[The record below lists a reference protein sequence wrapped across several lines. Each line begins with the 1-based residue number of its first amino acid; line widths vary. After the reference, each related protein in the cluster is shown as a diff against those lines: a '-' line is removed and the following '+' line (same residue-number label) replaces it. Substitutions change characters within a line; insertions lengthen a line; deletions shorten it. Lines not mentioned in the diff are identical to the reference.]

1 MDELNG
7 LFSPSILESA
17 SRSSAKDYGFSASGP
32 SAPAAPRKSSST
44 DSYNIQTNT
53 PTFNATSTDSP
64 SASSMS
70 HGGQGSS
77 CGTTPEPCADS
88 PGHRKQSE
96 GALNTINEETATPA
110 SIQGKES
117 FCSEWAKACGNIANP
132 VPQTMLGSNGPSAPS
147 STMKSP
153 DLISTTNS
161 NNNNG
166 IDWMAQQN
174 GGQFDPVLF
183 GDYRDPQENIMNG
196 GFGDFFNDAF
206 LPQDFG
212 SPFNTGELLNEPIQ
226 QQTMP
231 APSTTPAK
239 PDLMKQVEA
248 AQDANDD
255 PQIMPSKLQRF
266 IGCDKLWSVFAP
278 RCLISPPFSKMNN
291 NNKFEHVEPRFLPYS
306 SLHTLKFMLFAGT
319 VSKLRKGSR
328 PASSTWTICARS
340 SR

>member
-17 SRSSAKDYGFSASGP
+17 SRNSAKDYGFSTTGP

-44 DSYNIQTNT
+44 DSYNVLANT
-53 PTFNATSTDSP
+53 PSFNPTSTDSP
-64 SASSMS
+64 SVSSMS

-96 GALNTINEETATPA
+96 GALNTISEETATPA
-110 SIQGKES
+110 SIQGKER

-147 STMKSP
+147 SMMKSP
-153 DLISTTNS
+153 DLISPTTTNNS
-161 NNNNG
+161 

-183 GDYRDPQENIMNG
+183 GDYRDPQESIMNS

-206 LPQDFG
+206 PTQDFG
-212 SPFNTGELLNEPIQ
+212 SPFNTGELLSEPVQ
-226 QQTMP
+226 QQAGP
-231 APSTTPAK
+231 APSVVPSK
-239 PDLMKQVEA
+239 LDLMKQVEA

-255 PQIMPSKLQRF
+255 PQIMPAKLQKF

-278 RCLISPPFSKMNN
+278 RCLISSP
-291 NNKFEHVEPRFLPYS
+291 L
-306 SLHTLKFMLFAGT
+306 
-319 VSKLRKGSR
+319 LRNG
-328 PASSTWTICARS
+328 
-340 SR
+340 

>member
-17 SRSSAKDYGFSASGP
+17 SRNSAKDYGFSPTGP
-32 SAPAAPRKSSST
+32 SAQAAPRKSSST
-44 DSYNIQTNT
+44 DSYNVLANT
-53 PTFNATSTDSP
+53 PNFNPASTDSP

-77 CGTTPEPCADS
+77 CGTTPEPSADS

-110 SIQGKES
+110 SLQGKES
-117 FCSEWAKACGNIANP
+117 FCSEWAKTCGNIANP
-132 VPQTMLGSNGPSAPS
+132 VPQTMLGSNGPPATS
-147 STMKSP
+147 SMMKSP
-153 DLISTTNS
+153 ESISIT
-161 NNNNG
+161 NNNG

-183 GDYRDPQENIMNG
+183 GDYRDPQENVMNG

-226 QQTMP
+226 QQPTP
-231 APSTTPAK
+231 APSTK

-255 PQIMPSKLQRF
+255 PQIMPAKLTKF

-278 RCLISPPFSKMNN
+278 RCLISPP
-291 NNKFEHVEPRFLPYS
+291 L
-306 SLHTLKFMLFAGT
+306 L
-319 VSKLRKGSR
+319 
-328 PASSTWTICARS
+328 
-340 SR
+340 

>member
-17 SRSSAKDYGFSASGP
+17 SRNSAKDYGFSATGQP
-32 SAPAAPRKSSST
+32 MKSSST
-44 DSYNIQTNT
+44 DSYHALANT
-53 PTFNATSTDSP
+53 PNFNTTSTGSP

-77 CGTTPEPCADS
+77 CGTTPEPSADS

-96 GALNTINEETATPA
+96 GALNTINEESPAPA
-110 SIQGKES
+110 SFQGKES

-132 VPQTMLGSNGPSAPS
+132 VPQTMFGSNGPSAPS
-147 STMKSP
+147 SMMKSP
-153 DLISTTNS
+153 DLISTT
-161 NNNNG
+161 NNNG

-212 SPFNTGELLNEPIQ
+212 SPFNTGESLNEPIQ
-226 QQTMP
+226 QRMTP
-231 APSTTPAK
+231 APSATPSK
-239 PDLMKQVEA
+239 SDLMKQVEA

-255 PQIMPSKLQRF
+255 PQNMPAKLQKF

-278 RCLISPPFSKMNN
+278 RCLISP
-291 NNKFEHVEPRFLPYS
+291 L
-306 SLHTLKFMLFAGT
+306 L
-319 VSKLRKGSR
+319 LRNG
-328 PASSTWTICARS
+328 
-340 SR
+340 

>member
-17 SRSSAKDYGFSASGP
+17 SRNSAKDYGFSPTGP

-44 DSYNIQTNT
+44 DSYNARANT
-53 PTFNATSTDSP
+53 PNFNPTSTDSP
-64 SASSMS
+64 SASSVS

-110 SIQGKES
+110 SVQGKES

-132 VPQTMLGSNGPSAPS
+132 VPQTMLGSNRPSAPS
-147 STMKSP
+147 SIMKSP
-153 DLISTTNS
+153 DLSSTS
-161 NNNNG
+161 NG

-183 GDYRDPQENIMNG
+183 GDYRDPQESIMNG

-206 LPQDFG
+206 MGQDFG

-226 QQTMP
+226 QQATP
-231 APSTTPAK
+231 APPAAPSK
-239 PDLMKQVEA
+239 PDLMKEVEA
-248 AQDANDD
+248 AQNANDD
-255 PQIMPSKLQRF
+255 PQIVPAKLQRF
-266 IGCDKLWSVFAP
+266 IGCDKLWSVFLAP
-278 RCLISPPFSKMNN
+278 RCLISSPLLQN
-291 NNKFEHVEPRFLPYS
+291 H
-306 SLHTLKFMLFAGT
+306 
-319 VSKLRKGSR
+319 
-328 PASSTWTICARS
+328 
-340 SR
+340 